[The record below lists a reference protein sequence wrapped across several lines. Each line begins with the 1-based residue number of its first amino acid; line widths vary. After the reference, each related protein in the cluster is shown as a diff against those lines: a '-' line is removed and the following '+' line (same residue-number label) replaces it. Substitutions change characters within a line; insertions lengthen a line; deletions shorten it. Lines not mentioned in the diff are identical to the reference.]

1 MRYCLRNI
9 LLAII
14 LTAPLPGNAQEPTV
28 NPSKD
33 RVLGKAGNIFITEDE
48 FVRRF
53 ELLPGLYRRK
63 GKGLEEEKVM
73 EMYSLIAEKLLAQ
86 EAEAQGMGGDS
97 AAIEGLDH
105 LRDLLARDELYRE
118 EIAGKVRLGPNE
130 IQQGLRNSV
139 RKLSLRYLFFPNKE
153 DAEFVASQLPG
164 KDLRTFEVDST
175 ISSMKDTVTIEWGK
189 AEPEIEAAAYSL
201 KKGEVSPVIESTKG
215 FVILQLV
222 SEAPD
227 ALYMGMQPS
236 VRRERVMSHIRL
248 VKEEARLREFLAGFL
263 PGQTGYAVGPMIK
276 KVAMAAGKEL
286 TAAEGDSLYSLP
298 LAAKETLY
306 KDLQQSLGDTFMV
319 AGSRT
324 FTVRNL
330 IDMLVEKGFT
340 CTSNRPLDVAAAL
353 NGQCRVWVQQELLA
367 QEAVRRGMDRRQD
380 VQSQMR
386 EWREAYLAQRMRA
399 KVESGINV
407 DDAEVYRYLQRYG
420 DPLPTPRV
428 QVRQLTT
435 SSLEQM
441 RQAMADL
448 ERGMPLAQ
456 VVQMFSRDPLE
467 RAKGGLSDY
476 FPITDRPPVGELA
489 SQMAPGQLYGPVPTK
504 DGVILFQLVARQDS
518 VAKNST
524 LLERKKQTAEDLRR
538 MLERDTVEK
547 FIAGVAAKRG
557 FSIFGDRLRA
567 LKVSPIPM
575 MAFRVLGFGGRLF
588 AAPMLPRLFGWVTK
602 EVPKPS
608 IVP

>member
-1 MRYCLRNI
+1 
-9 LLAII
+9 
-14 LTAPLPGNAQEPTV
+14 
-28 NPSKD
+28 
-33 RVLGKAGNIFITEDE
+33 
-48 FVRRF
+48 
-53 ELLPGLYRRK
+53 
-63 GKGLEEEKVM
+63 
-73 EMYSLIAEKLLAQ
+73 
-86 EAEAQGMGGDS
+86 
-97 AAIEGLDH
+97 
-105 LRDLLARDELYRE
+105 
-118 EIAGKVRLGPNE
+118 
-130 IQQGLRNSV
+130 
-139 RKLSLRYLFFPNKE
+139 
-153 DAEFVASQLPG
+153 
-164 KDLRTFEVDST
+164 
-175 ISSMKDTVTIEWGK
+175 
-189 AEPEIEAAAYSL
+189 
-201 KKGEVSPVIESTKG
+201 
-215 FVILQLV
+215 
-222 SEAPD
+222 
-227 ALYMGMQPS
+227 
-236 VRRERVMSHIRL
+236 
-248 VKEEARLREFLAGFL
+248 
-263 PGQTGYAVGPMIK
+263 
-276 KVAMAAGKEL
+276 
-286 TAAEGDSLYSLP
+286 
-298 LAAKETLY
+298 
-306 KDLQQSLGDTFMV
+306 
-319 AGSRT
+319 
-324 FTVRNL
+324 
-330 IDMLVEKGFT
+330 
-340 CTSNRPLDVAAAL
+340 
-353 NGQCRVWVQQELLA
+353 
-367 QEAVRRGMDRRQD
+367 
-380 VQSQMR
+380 
-386 EWREAYLAQRMRA
+386 QRMRA